1 MRFVDIHIDGFGKFH
16 NFDLHFEDGMNII
29 YGHNEAGKSTL
40 HSFLQAMLYGLG
52 RRSGKPLSKKYQSW
66 DYPEDY
72 SGQLRIEYKGKKYLI
87 SRDFNRDLLSIYN
100 ETDDA
105 EVEYPELWLNTMLEG
120 ISETAFENTV
130 SIGQLRSATSR
141 GMINELK
148 SCIRNLNS
156 TGDIS
161 LDSEGALYILD
172 EQRTKLESKIVPDAA
187 KTYAQ
192 LIGEVRNIER
202 DIQQPEYENQLRKYQ
217 NLRTEARTEQV
228 DRQTKKEVL
237 LQKVAGQEAVLQ
249 QAGLKNEEEIR
260 YTLNRGIRLYN
271 TYVTEHERNEDPKKY
286 ILPGVCFAV
295 AILSLVLDIMFA
307 SAGSDTFAAFFKLTP
322 EKIPA
327 FRAFVDNALLGAT
340 VPVAIFTFL
349 FVLTLI
355 LGIVFVN
362 NNRNGKKA
370 LRNSNLE
377 LARLLSKFLGSPEI
391 SDRAMDSFE
400 KHMDELL
407 KISDKLSEDRASLE
421 ALTQEIQG
429 LNDNERKYDV
439 ELQRQ
444 NEKQTELEGKLQHL
458 VNVKNRVEMLKRTIS
473 ENDAITEEIDAV
485 NLAYETMTELE
496 GSIRSSFGHHLN
508 KEAGDLISGITG
520 GVYDSMWI
528 DQNLD
533 IYMNTPTKLVPIE
546 DVSSGTMDQI
556 YLALRL
562 AASRL
567 MQKKDSPII
576 TDETLS
582 SIPASFSASQAAEAV
597 ATATASVA
605 SGLQAESEK
614 SRLPLIF
621 DDSFAMYDE
630 KRLNSALH
638 FIMEIH
644 KGQILLFTCHTRER
658 RMLKEAKDKFNVIE
672 LS

>member
-16 NFDLHFEDGMNII
+16 NFDMHLEDGMNII

-52 RRSGKPLSKKYQSW
+52 RRSGKPLSRKYQSW

-72 SGQLRIEYKGKKYLI
+72 SGQLRIEYKGKNYLI

-100 ETDDA
+100 ETDSA
-105 EVEYPELWLNTMLEG
+105 VIEYPELWLNTMLEG

-148 SCIRNLNS
+148 SCIRNLNA

-161 LDSEGALYILD
+161 LDSEGALSILE
-172 EQRTKLESKIVPDAA
+172 EQRTRLESKLVPDAA

-217 NLRTEARTEQV
+217 NLRSEARTEQV
-228 DRQTKKEVL
+228 DLQTKKEVM
-237 LQKVAGQEAVLQ
+237 LQKVAAQEAALQ
-249 QAGLKNEEEIR
+249 QSGLKNEDEIQ
-260 YTLNRGIRLYN
+260 YTLNRGITLYN
-271 TYVTEHERNEDPKKY
+271 TYVAEQEKDEDPKKY
-286 ILPGVCFAV
+286 ILPGGCFAV
-295 AILSLVLDIMFA
+295 AILSLVLNILFA
-307 SAGSDTFAAFFKLTP
+307 SAGSDNVAAFFRLTP
-322 EKIPA
+322 DKIPA
-327 FRAFVDNALLGAT
+327 FKAFVDNALLGAT

-349 FVLTLI
+349 CVLTLI

-362 NNRNGKKA
+362 NNRNGKKN
-370 LRNSNLE
+370 LQNSNLE
-377 LARLLSKFLGSPEI
+377 LARILSKFLGNPEI

-407 KISDKLSEDRASLE
+407 KISDKLNEDRASLE

-567 MQKKDSPII
+567 MQKNEVRDI
-576 TDETLS
+576 TDEHLS
-582 SIPASFSASQAAEAV
+582 SIPAGFSASQTAEAS
-597 ATATASVA
+597 ATESPSAV
-605 SGLQAESEK
+605 SGHQTESDK

-638 FIMEIH
+638 FIMDIH

-658 RMLKEAKDKFNVIE
+658 RMLKQAKDTFNVVE
-672 LS
+672 L

>member
-16 NFDLHFEDGMNII
+16 NFDMHLEDGMNII

-72 SGQLRIEYKGKKYLI
+72 SGQLRIEYEGKKYLI
-87 SRDFNRDLLSIYN
+87 SRDFNQDLLSIYN
-100 ETDDA
+100 ETDGEDI
-105 EVEYPELWLNTMLEG
+105 EYPELWLNTMLKG

-148 SCIRNLNS
+148 SCIRNLNA

-161 LDSEGALYILD
+161 LDSEGALSILD
-172 EQRTKLESKIVPDAA
+172 EQRTRLESKLVPDAA

-217 NLRTEARTEQV
+217 NLRTEARTDQV
-228 DRQTKKEVL
+228 DLQTKKEVL
-237 LQKVAGQEAVLQ
+237 IQKVAGQEAVLQ
-249 QAGLKNEEEIR
+249 QAGLKNEDEIQ

-271 TYVTEHERNEDPKKY
+271 TYVAEQERDEDPKKY
-286 ILPGVCFAV
+286 IIPGVCFAV
-295 AILSLVLDIMFA
+295 AVISLILDILFA
-307 SAGSDTFAAFFKLTP
+307 CAGSDNVAALFRLTP

-327 FRAFVDNALLGAT
+327 FKAFVDNALLGAT

-362 NNRNGKKA
+362 NNRNGKKN
-370 LRNSNLE
+370 LNNSNLE
-377 LARLLSKFLGSPEI
+377 LARILSKFLGSPEI

-407 KISDKLSEDRASLE
+407 KVSGELNENRASLE

-458 VNVKNRVEMLKRTIS
+458 VNVKNRVEMLKHTIS

-533 IYMNTPTKLVPIE
+533 IFMNTPTKLVPIE

-567 MQKKDSPII
+567 MQKKDVDEDFPVLPVSQ
-576 TDETLS
+576 TD
-582 SIPASFSASQAAEAV
+582 
-597 ATATASVA
+597 
-605 SGLQAESEK
+605 SEK

-638 FIMEIH
+638 FIMDIH

-672 LS
+672 L

>member
-1 MRFVDIHIDGFGKFH
+1 
-16 NFDLHFEDGMNII
+16 
-29 YGHNEAGKSTL
+29 
-40 HSFLQAMLYGLG
+40 
-52 RRSGKPLSKKYQSW
+52 
-66 DYPEDY
+66 
-72 SGQLRIEYKGKKYLI
+72 
-87 SRDFNRDLLSIYN
+87 
-100 ETDDA
+100 
-105 EVEYPELWLNTMLEG
+105 
-120 ISETAFENTV
+120 
-130 SIGQLRSATSR
+130 
-141 GMINELK
+141 
-148 SCIRNLNS
+148 
-156 TGDIS
+156 
-161 LDSEGALYILD
+161 
-172 EQRTKLESKIVPDAA
+172 
-187 KTYAQ
+187 
-192 LIGEVRNIER
+192 
-202 DIQQPEYENQLRKYQ
+202 
-217 NLRTEARTEQV
+217 
-228 DRQTKKEVL
+228 
-237 LQKVAGQEAVLQ
+237 
-249 QAGLKNEEEIR
+249 
-260 YTLNRGIRLYN
+260 
-271 TYVTEHERNEDPKKY
+271 
-286 ILPGVCFAV
+286 
-295 AILSLVLDIMFA
+295 
-307 SAGSDTFAAFFKLTP
+307 
-322 EKIPA
+322 
-327 FRAFVDNALLGAT
+327 
-340 VPVAIFTFL
+340 
-349 FVLTLI
+349 LI

-362 NNRNGKKA
+362 NNRNGKKS

-377 LARLLSKFLGSPEI
+377 LARIFSKFLGSSEI

-407 KISDKLSEDRASLE
+407 KISEKLSEDRASLE
-421 ALTQEIQG
+421 AITQEIQG

-567 MQKKDSPII
+567 MQKKEP
-576 TDETLS
+576 DEVVSAIS
-582 SIPASFSASQAAEAV
+582 STQAD
-597 ATATASVA
+597 
-605 SGLQAESEK
+605 SEK

-638 FIMEIH
+638 FIMDIH
-644 KGQILLFTCHTRER
+644 KGQILLFTCHTREI
-658 RMLKEAKDKFNVIE
+658 RMLKQAKDTFNVVE
-672 LS
+672 L

>member
-16 NFDLHFEDGMNII
+16 NFDMHLEDGMNII

-52 RRSGKPLSKKYQSW
+52 RRSGKPLSGKYRSW
-66 DYPEDY
+66 EFPEDY
-72 SGQLRIEYKGKKYLI
+72 SGQLRIEYKGKNYLI
-87 SRDFNRDLLSIYN
+87 SRDFNKDLLTVYN
-100 ETDDA
+100 ESDSSEIED
-105 EVEYPELWLNTMLEG
+105 PEHWLSSMLDG

-141 GMINELK
+141 SMINELK

-161 LDSEGALYILD
+161 LDSEGALSNLD
-172 EQRTKLESKIVPDAA
+172 EQRSRLESRLVPDAA

-192 LIGEVRNIER
+192 LVGEVRNIER

-217 NLRTEARTEQV
+217 NLRTEVRTEQV
-228 DRQTKKEVL
+228 DRQTKKEEL
-237 LQKVAGQEAVLQ
+237 LQKTAGQEAALQ
-249 QAGLKNEEEIR
+249 QSGLKTEDEIQ
-260 YTLNRGIRLYN
+260 YTLNRGKKLYN
-271 TYVTEHERNEDPKKY
+271 TYKTEQEKNKDPKKL
-286 ILPGVCFAV
+286 ILPAACFAI
-295 AILSLVLDIMFA
+295 AIFSFILDIMFA
-307 SAGSDTFAAFFKLTP
+307 SAGSDNVAAFFDLTP

-327 FRAFVDNALLGAT
+327 FKAFVDNALLGAT
-340 VPVAIFTFL
+340 VPAAIFTFL

-362 NNRNGKKA
+362 NNRNSQKA
-370 LRNSNLE
+370 LRNSNRELE
-377 LARLLSKFLGSPEI
+377 KLLTKFLGSSEI
-391 SDRAMDSFE
+391 SDMAMSGFE
-400 KHMDELL
+400 AHMNELS
-407 KISDKLSEDRASLE
+407 KINGELNENRASLE
-421 ALTQEIQG
+421 ALTLEIQG

-567 MQKKDSPII
+567 MQKKDP
-576 TDETLS
+576 DEVVSAIS
-582 SIPASFSASQAAEAV
+582 STQAD
-597 ATATASVA
+597 
-605 SGLQAESEK
+605 SEK

-638 FIMEIH
+638 FIMDIH
-644 KGQILLFTCHTRER
+644 KGQILLFTCHTREI
-658 RMLKEAKDKFNVIE
+658 RMLKQAKDTFNVVE
-672 LS
+672 L

>member
-16 NFDLHFEDGMNII
+16 NFDMHLEDGMNII

-72 SGQLRIEYKGKKYLI
+72 SGQLRIEYEGKKYLI
-87 SRDFNRDLLSIYN
+87 SRDFNQDLLSIYN
-100 ETDDA
+100 ETDGEDI
-105 EVEYPELWLNTMLEG
+105 EYPEFWLNTMLKG

-148 SCIRNLNS
+148 SCIRNLNA

-161 LDSEGALYILD
+161 LDSEGALSILD
-172 EQRTKLESKIVPDAA
+172 EQRTRLESKLVPDAA

-217 NLRTEARTEQV
+217 NLRTEARTDQV
-228 DRQTKKEVL
+228 DLQTKKEVL
-237 LQKVAGQEAVLQ
+237 IQKVAGQEAVLQ
-249 QAGLKNEEEIR
+249 QAGLKNEDEIQ

-271 TYVTEHERNEDPKKY
+271 TYVAEQERDEDPKKY
-286 ILPGVCFAV
+286 IIPGVCFAV
-295 AILSLVLDIMFA
+295 AVISLILDILFA
-307 SAGSDTFAAFFKLTP
+307 CAGSDNVSALFRLTP

-327 FRAFVDNALLGAT
+327 FKAFVDNALLGAT

-362 NNRNGKKA
+362 NNRNGKKN
-370 LRNSNLE
+370 LNNSNLE
-377 LARLLSKFLGSPEI
+377 LARILSKFLGSTEI

-400 KHMDELL
+400 KHIDELL
-407 KISDKLSEDRASLE
+407 KVSDELNENRASLE

-458 VNVKNRVEMLKRTIS
+458 VNVKNRVEMLKHTIS

-533 IYMNTPTKLVPIE
+533 IFMNTPTKLVPIE

-567 MQKKDSPII
+567 MQKKDVDEDFPVLPVSQ
-576 TDETLS
+576 TD
-582 SIPASFSASQAAEAV
+582 
-597 ATATASVA
+597 
-605 SGLQAESEK
+605 SEK

-638 FIMEIH
+638 FIMDIH

-672 LS
+672 L